1 MKAPALSRPLLKR
14 SISDNPVVVKE
25 VRTRMRGN
33 RAFILVTAHLTV
45 LALIV
50 ALTYVF
56 FYDTLEASRSLE
68 DRRAFG
74 KALFGMVIIMELIIV
89 SFTAPALTSG
99 AISNEHERQ
108 TFDLLRVT
116 LLPASRLILGK
127 FLAGLVFLLLLIF
140 TAIPLL
146 SPAFLIG
153 GVLASEI
160 AVALLILLVTAVAF
174 CAVGIFYSTL
184 TRRTLAAT
192 VLSYG
197 FAIFMV
203 FGIPMLMLLAL
214 FIFGAVFSGSFD
226 RMQPATVAIL
236 AAIVWLLIAVSPL
249 ATVIASET
257 ALLTDNSL
265 FMVGIN
271 LGNGR
276 DVELLSPWIG
286 YVLIYLLIS
295 QALLLISIQRVQRL
309 DE

>member
-1 MKAPALSRPLLKR
+1 MKAPALSRPRLKR

-226 RMQPATVAIL
+226 RMQPVTVAIL

>member
-1 MKAPALSRPLLKR
+1 MKAPALSRPRLKR

-226 RMQPATVAIL
+226 RMQPVTVAIL

-276 DVELLSPWIG
+276 EVELLSPWIG